1 MSRNPD
7 ISDSTRRTSGDAP
20 EIEERLLD
28 QGDRSQGSMEAAAED
43 AFVQDQRSNPDHPS
57 RRQRELDQE
66 HGIENPAHSQGI

>member
-20 EIEERLLD
+20 QIEERLLD

-43 AFVQDQRSNPDHPS
+43 AFVQDQRSNPGHPS

-66 HGIENPAHSQGI
+66 QGVENPAHSQGI